1 MKISIETIIHATE
14 DVDKILNIISKEFYM
29 DQKEFS
35 KQSLTGHFNNPIIL
49 ARVKITTDER
59 INKILFKII
68 SNISK
73 YEIDYLTK
81 NIHNKIEGTS
91 FYLRLG
97 KQDLINGIITLN
109 EKDSIKIKISNSKY
123 VKNIEKSH
131 IEMINRLFNQ
141 SRIEKVT
148 RDDDIKPLQSE

>member
-14 DVDKILNIISKEFYM
+14 DVDKILNIISKEFYI
-29 DQKEFS
+29 DKKEFS
-35 KQSLTGHFNNPIIL
+35 KQSLTGHFNNPITL